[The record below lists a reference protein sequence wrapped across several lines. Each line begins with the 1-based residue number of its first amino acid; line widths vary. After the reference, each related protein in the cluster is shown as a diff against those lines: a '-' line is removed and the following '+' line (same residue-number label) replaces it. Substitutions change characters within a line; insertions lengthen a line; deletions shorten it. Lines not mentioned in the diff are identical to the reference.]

1 MKLIIKLL
9 IIITLTTSQLAYSD
23 EAKVCFY
30 ELADFG
36 GESFCSTESE
46 SQSIY
51 NGGFDNKIESISVP
65 PGMVVTLYDG
75 VNFSGRKTTLKN
87 DINLQQLKSSD
98 LYNKINSYQIEPA
111 IC

>member
-46 SQSIY
+46 
-51 NGGFDNKIESISVP
+51 
-65 PGMVVTLYDG
+65 
-75 VNFSGRKTTLKN
+75 
-87 DINLQQLKSSD
+87 
-98 LYNKINSYQIEPA
+98 
-111 IC
+111 